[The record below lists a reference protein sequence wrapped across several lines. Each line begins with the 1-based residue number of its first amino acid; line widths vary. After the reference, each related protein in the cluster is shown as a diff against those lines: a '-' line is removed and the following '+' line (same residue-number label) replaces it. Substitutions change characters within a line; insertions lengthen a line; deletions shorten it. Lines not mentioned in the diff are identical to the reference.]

1 MNIHRGGKMKAVV
14 VAGCCVFCTLC
25 LFSRASADNYIGII
39 LEGYQRDCIVQSR
52 GEEYDCRESRQLYA
66 GDKVIKK
73 PDIKALKIKWA
84 PYASG
89 KELNKTS
96 LLVIFEPPNDKKGI
110 VQGVRDMLGL
120 AKTGHTISVGATRG
134 GADMVI
140 PQPGNN
146 ATLISGQKSTF
157 AWESEGGKYIVFK
170 DSKGAE
176 VFKKDLKGE
185 PVLQLSPEEI
195 GMKPGEAYTWN
206 ITGTRTNRE
215 FRVRVLPQ
223 DVAQQVTGDL
233 REIEQEPI
241 GTVEKVLR
249 KAVYLQFMS
258 DAYPQDIDLYWFS
271 YRLLEGIKDE
281 RILKE
286 DDKVLL
292 SDLKRNYL
300 RHVRDSM

>member
-1 MNIHRGGKMKAVV
+1 MKAMA
-14 VAGCCVFCTLC
+14 VAGCGVFFTLC
-25 LFSRASADNYIGII
+25 VFSRASAENYIGII
-39 LEGYQRDCIVQSR
+39 LEGFQKNCTVQSR
-52 GEEYDCRESRQLYA
+52 GEDYDCRESRQLYA

-89 KELNKTS
+89 KVLDKTS
-96 LLVIFEPPNDKKGI
+96 LLVIFEPPKDKKGI

-134 GADMVI
+134 GAEIVI

-170 DSKGAE
+170 DSKGTE
-176 VFKKDLKGE
+176 VFKKELGGE

-195 GMKPGEAYTWN
+195 GMKPGEVYTWN
-206 ITGTRTNRE
+206 IAGTRTHRE
-215 FRVRVLPQ
+215 FRVRVLPH
-223 DVAQQVTGDL
+223 DVAQQVTSDL
-233 REIEQEPI
+233 REIEQQPI
-241 GTVEKVLR
+241 SIVEKKFR

-258 DAYPQDIDLYWFS
+258 DAYPQDIDLYWLS

-281 RILKE
+281 GILKE
-286 DDKVLL
+286 DDKILL
-292 SDLKRNYL
+292 GDLKRNYL
-300 RHVRDSM
+300 RHVRENI